1 MNTQAVPLLVQNP
14 GNATAFNGF
23 GSYNSRLHYN
33 AKNAPFFQLS
43 VSYSGDTLCV

>member
-33 AKNAPFFQLS
+33 AKECTILS
-43 VSYSGDTLCV
+43 IECIL